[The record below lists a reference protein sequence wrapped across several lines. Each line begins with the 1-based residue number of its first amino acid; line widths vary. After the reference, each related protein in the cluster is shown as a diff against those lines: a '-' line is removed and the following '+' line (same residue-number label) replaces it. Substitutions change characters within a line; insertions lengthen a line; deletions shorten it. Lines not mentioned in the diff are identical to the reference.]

1 MLITESPNE
10 LTTGIDVASPRG
22 IVSLLGQSDAQLFRG
37 YGEHDALVSARCAG
51 RVVRAA
57 ELVARAIAAE
67 QLVVMCGAG
76 TSGRLAF
83 LAARQYNRM
92 FENDGGSDGPLHYL
106 IAGGDGALLKSQ
118 EGAEDSAK
126 LARDDLARME
136 ERHGRRV
143 GCIIGITCGFSV
155 RGQPW
160 PVLRP
165 FGPAPRSQDCLWIE
179 PANDPALWRRRRTS
193 APCSRPRTSAA
204 TAAAFSSASTILPP
218 SSPYPSSAGPTR
230 STACCRRC
238 WRTRAGAAR
247 C

>member
-1 MLITESPNE
+1 MRITESPNE
-10 LTTGIDVASPRG
+10 LTTSIDVASPRG

-37 YGEHDALVSARCAG
+37 YGEHDSLLSAQSAG

-57 ELVARAIAAE
+57 ELVARAVSAG

-92 FENDGGSDGPLHYL
+92 FEGDDGSEGPLHYL

-118 EGAEDSAK
+118 EGAEDSAQ
-126 LARDDLARME
+126 LARDDLARVE

-155 RGQPW
+155 RARPPAVGSPW
-160 PVLRP
+160 TSCSGHA
-165 FGPAPRSQDCLWIE
+165 GPASM
-179 PANDPALWRRRRTS
+179 
-193 APCSRPRTSAA
+193 
-204 TAAAFSSASTILPP
+204 
-218 SSPYPSSAGPTR
+218 
-230 STACCRRC
+230 TACE
-238 WRTRAGAAR
+238 
-247 C
+247 